1 MKKMGLKASDKKKL
15 KSNREKIDRLS
26 RAVTKLQKDK
36 ETLNGLKTEG
46 LLTAGSDQWRGEE
59 QTKFKNQY
67 DGFTS
72 EKKSV
77 KSAIDTAIDDYN
89 AKIRALEA
97 SDAAIT
103 GNPYMT

>member
-46 LLTAGSDQWRGEE
+46 LTAAGTKKWRGNE
-59 QTKFKNQY
+59 QTKFIDQY
-67 DGFTS
+67 KAFYKDV
-72 EKKSV
+72 KSV

-89 AKIRALEA
+89 AKIRSLEA